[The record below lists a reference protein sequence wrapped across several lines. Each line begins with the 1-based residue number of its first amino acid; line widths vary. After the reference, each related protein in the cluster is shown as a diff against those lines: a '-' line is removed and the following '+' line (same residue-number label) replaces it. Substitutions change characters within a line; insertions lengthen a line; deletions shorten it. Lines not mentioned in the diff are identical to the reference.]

1 MSTLAVNTIQAE
13 TGSTVTVASGHS
25 LDASNGLTTPAG
37 HIIQTVHSVMTSGR
51 VTVNNG
57 SSFVA
62 TGHSISI
69 TPKSANSTLHI
80 FLSVVT
86 NSGNNNYRLQI
97 YETTSSPASI
107 QGSDIY
113 TGDHSGWR
121 TVNYVQQIDSTGT
134 SQRTFET
141 YGKSTNAIYGIGTT
155 TRTAPQ
161 HNGATITIM
170 EIAQ

>member
-13 TGSTVTVASGHS
+13 TGTTVTVASGHA

-37 HIIQTVHSVMTSGR
+37 HIIQSVYSPMTFGR

-57 SSFVA
+57 SSYVA
-62 TGHSISI
+62 TGHTISI
-69 TPKSANSTLHI
+69 TPKRADSKLEI
-80 FLSVVT
+80 FVSVTT
-86 NSGNNNYRLQI
+86 NSGANNYRMQL
-97 YETTSSPASI
+97 YETTSTPTSI
-107 QGSDIY
+107 LGTDIY

-121 TVNYVQQIDSTGT
+121 TVNFVQQIDSTGT

-155 TRTAPQ
+155 TRTAPE
-161 HNGATITIM
+161 HNGAVIVIR